1 MKIALVG
8 ATGMVGE
15 VVLKLLEERNFFIK
29 SLISLLE
36 YTRFITPKNHIS
48 LTKKIHI
55 LFNKSNLENEEV
67 NMLMGMISSINKKL
81 KK

>member
-1 MKIALVG
+1 MIASS
-8 ATGMVGE
+8 
-15 VVLKLLEERNFFIK
+15 KERNYFIK
-29 SLISLLE
+29 SLIALLE
-36 YTRFITPKNHIS
+36 YTKFITAKNHIS

-67 NMLMGMISSINKKL
+67 NMLMGMIKSITKKF